1 MITTSAL
8 INYDEDAK
16 CYLSGDYKINDKI
29 YVHFPTVREVLFDI
43 GEKDYWTTVFAFV
56 STSSDLIA
64 ELDDKGLDWEEV
76 SDFDLFIMNFLLMS
90 ENMIHIFL
98 PTLCIKNFKLI
109 ENPDNHEINLYDPI
123 EKITIDRNIFQ
134 YISDYIRFVHGLKK
148 NVIKAGN
155 AYTHQDLIDDAHD
168 RKRWAELKPKEQKSQ
183 MKAYLSYLVASLGY
197 TVDDVMDM
205 RINFFFD
212 LIKRVSAIETAKEIP
227 FMAYTGMVDLKKKE
241 VKKSLDPMRSF

>member
-16 CYLSGDYKINDKI
+16 CYLSGNYKINDKI

-98 PTLCIKNFKLI
+98 PTLEVSNFKLI
-109 ENPDNHEINLYDPI
+109 ENPDNSEINLYDPI
-123 EKITIDRNIFQ
+123 NDITIDKNIFQ
-134 YISDYIRFVHGLKK
+134 YIADYIRFVHGLKK

-168 RKRWAELKPKEQKSQ
+168 QKRWAQMRKDNNKSQ
-183 MKAYLSYLVASLGY
+183 MKSYLSYLIASLGY
-197 TVDDVMDM
+197 TKDDMLDM
-205 RINFFFD
+205 QINFFFD
-212 LIKRVSAIETAKEIP
+212 IIKRTVAIETAKEMP
-227 FMAYTGMVDLKKKE
+227 FMIYAGISLKLAE
-241 VKKSLDPMRSF
+241 SMDS